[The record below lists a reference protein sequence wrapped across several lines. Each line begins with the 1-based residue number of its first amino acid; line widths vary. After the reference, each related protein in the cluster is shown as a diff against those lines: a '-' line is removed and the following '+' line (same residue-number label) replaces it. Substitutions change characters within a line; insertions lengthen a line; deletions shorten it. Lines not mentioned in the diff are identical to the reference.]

1 MVTSLFASQEV
12 TNLYRADIP
21 VTTQAEAE
29 RVHAFGT
36 SLSEV
41 LTKISG
47 RPSQVMPN
55 PEAMVD
61 RYHYDVR
68 VNGLYLVVEFDPV
81 AIQRLLKEHN
91 IPTWNA
97 NRPSTLVWLLVQ
109 GEDGAIQLSGMEGP
123 SSEQPYVQAEAARR
137 GVPVTWPIIDLL
149 EPSRLPEKN
158 GDKNSWIASLR
169 EASVN
174 YPVEATWIGT
184 ILPMVAGAT
193 AQRTVEWTLLQG
205 TKEEKWETKGSE
217 VPEALVA
224 GVASLVGKLSTR
236 LPAASPEAPTVV
248 VPKIRV
254 PTRPLVIS
262 GTISFEIYV
271 QIHKYLESLPE
282 VARVWVSHLAP
293 EGRAT
298 FTVEPKNN
306 TADLQGAFMR
316 GGRLSPAQNSLDLS
330 AFGDTTLYYQIAN
343 ANSART
349 AP

>member
-12 TNLYRADIP
+12 TDLYRADVP
-21 VTTQAEAE
+21 VTTQAETE

-36 SLSEV
+36 ALSEV

-47 RPSQVMPN
+47 RPSQAMPN
-55 PEAMVD
+55 PETMVD
-61 RYHYDVR
+61 RYHYDAR
-68 VNGLYLVVEFDPV
+68 VNGLFLVVEFDPS
-81 AIQRLLKEHN
+81 AIQQSLKERN
-91 IPTWNA
+91 LPIWNA

-109 GEDGAIQLSGMEGP
+109 GEGGSIQLSGMESP
-123 SSEQPYVQAEAARR
+123 SAEQPYLQAEAVRR
-137 GVPVTWPIIDLL
+137 GVPLTWPILDLL
-149 EPSRLPEKN
+149 EPSRLPEKG
-158 GDKNSWIASLR
+158 GDKSAWMASLR

-174 YPVEATWIGT
+174 YSVEATWIGT
-184 ILPMVAGAT
+184 ILPVIGT
-193 AQRTVEWTLLQG
+193 GGQRTVEWTLFQG
-205 TKEEKWETKGSE
+205 PKEEKWETKGPT
-217 VPEALVA
+217 VPEALAA
-224 GVASLVGKLSTR
+224 GVASLVGKLSAR
-236 LPAASPEAPTVV
+236 IPASSTETSTVI
-248 VPKIRV
+248 VPKVRV

-262 GTISFEIYV
+262 GTTSFEIYL

-282 VARVWVSHLAP
+282 VAHVWISHLAP

-306 TADLQGAFMR
+306 TADLQGAFMK

-343 ANSART
+343 VSPART